1 MFKKKAALLVAV
13 LPIVIVAGTGWGGT
27 FAWLSTSK
35 DVTNAFTVGKVDIS
49 VIEGVPPRGGKH
61 RLYPFHPED
70 EPGKGC
76 PDQEPGYRQPAG

>member
-1 MFKKKAALLVAV
+1 
-13 LPIVIVAGTGWGGT
+13 
-27 FAWLSTSK
+27 
-35 DVTNAFTVGKVDIS
+35 VGKVDIS